1 MLLLGAGAS
10 REAGVPLAREMSQ
23 KILDSLSWSGHS
35 SHVLRFVLGGL
46 LFQAGVNGANPLDSA
61 DVEELFSA
69 VDLLAE
75 RRQLEIAPFIG
86 TWHRTVESLDRTDDS
101 TAFGGVSR
109 NLARAFWRRLKKSG
123 KSNRES
129 FPAEPD

>member
-10 REAGVPLAREMSQ
+10 KEAGVPLAREMT
-23 KILDSLSWSGHS
+23 KEILDSLSWNEHS

-46 LFQAGVNGANPLDSA
+46 QFQAGVNGANPLDSV

-75 RRQLEIAPFIG
+75 RRHLEIAPFIG
-86 TWHRTVESLDRTDDS
+86 
-101 TAFGGVSR
+101 A
-109 NLARAFWRRLKKSG
+109 
-123 KSNRES
+123 
-129 FPAEPD
+129 